1 MTLTQI
7 VLLGLASA
15 AAGAI
20 NAVAGGGT
28 LLTFPALLGVG
39 IPSISANA
47 TNTAGLAPAAF
58 VGAWSF
64 RDRLDD
70 NGRKL
75 LLPLGILGFFGALV
89 GAGLL
94 LVTPVRLFDR
104 LVPFLIL
111 AATLLFAFPP
121 KVRVDP
127 PPALRATPSP
137 ASRGAGANESD
148 ESSEISASPGDT
160 VTLSPNEV
168 REGSGLLPAQS
179 TGGYILL
186 FIVAIYGGYFG
197 AGIGILTLAAL
208 QILGFSDVGRA
219 NAVKAVFTGGVNG
232 VAAILFAVRGLVF
245 WKEALLVCACGMAGA
260 WGGAGI
266 AKKIGSQNV
275 KKLVI
280 IIGVGLTLQTLWKY
294 WIVK

>member
-1 MTLTQI
+1 MTPSQLA
-7 VLLGLASA
+7 LLGLASA

-64 RDRLDD
+64 RDRLDE

-75 LLPLGILGFFGALV
+75 LLPLGLLGFAGALI

-94 LVTPVRLFDR
+94 LITPVRLFDR

-121 KVRVDP
+121 KALTPRPPLPTSFVPQASMGKGETEGITTSSSPLPERRDEGETLGEGQGVR
-127 PPALRATPSP
+127 
-137 ASRGAGANESD
+137 AS
-148 ESSEISASPGDT
+148 
-160 VTLSPNEV
+160 
-168 REGSGLLPAQS
+168 
-179 TGGYILL
+179 GYILL

-208 QILGFSDVGRA
+208 QILGFHDVGRA

-232 VAAILFAVRGLVF
+232 VAAILFAIRGLVF
-245 WKEALLVCACGMAGA
+245 WKEALLVCACGMVGA

-266 AKKIGSQNV
+266 AKKLGSQNV

-280 IIGVGLTLQTLWKY
+280 LIGVGLTLQTLWKF
-294 WIVK
+294 WIQPK